1 MADYDR
7 LIMSDDDYKKKQEYV
22 NAYKNATTKA
32 ERDAAHQQAEQ
43 LRSKYGYTGG
53 QTGADVSYTYG
64 QNVTNS
70 LSNLIKNNEQQAAAM
85 EAAKNVQ
92 AQSYD
97 EQVKRAKQQSETA
110 LREAYIKNLQ
120 NQSGLDQQLRAS
132 GVTGGAAESTRSAM
146 LNNYMKTRADLQNAA
161 GQTIKDIELDRASA
175 LANYDLQ
182 KANADANFNATYAD
196 YIQNADNNAY
206 NRKIQDENME
216 ITRQQLEQDRLNTA
230 YERALALID
239 SGLVDDRNIGSIADT
254 LGLEQGTIKA
264 YIDRLNAQAVS
275 SSGSGGSRSGSSGS
289 SSAGSDST
297 AADEQSANNES
308 TAYDLFL
315 AMSGNEKTA
324 DEVTAIYN
332 NLITAK
338 NDSGKNVNNES
349 TKMPTQS
356 EVITGILMDNMSADI
371 VNAAML
377 YGIDV
382 DRLTTEF
389 EKAAEQNKL
398 NEFFNNL
405 EKNDIDTSQLKRVFL
420 G

>member
-1 MADYDR
+1 MADYDK

-22 NAYKNATTKA
+22 NAYKNAATKA
-32 ERDAAHQQAEQ
+32 ERDTAHQQAEQ

-53 QTGADVSYTYG
+53 QTGANVSYTYG
-64 QNVTNS
+64 QNVTNA
-70 LSNLIKNNEQQAAAM
+70 LSGLIKNNEQQAAAM
-85 EAAKNVQ
+85 EAAKNAQ

-132 GVTGGAAESTRSAM
+132 GVTGGAAESTRAAM

-230 YERALALID
+230 YERALALVD

-254 LGLEQGTIKA
+254 LGLETGTIKA
-264 YIDRLNAQAVS
+264 YIDRLNAQAAS
-275 SSGSGGSRSGSSGS
+275 SAGSSGSRGSSSRS
-289 SSAGSDST
+289 SSAGSSSE
-297 AADEQSANNES
+297 ADEQSVNKES
-308 TAYDLFL
+308 
-315 AMSGNEKTA
+315 SEKP
-324 DEVTAIYN
+324 
-332 NLITAK
+332 
-338 NDSGKNVNNES
+338 S
-349 TKMPTQS
+349 QS
-356 EVITGILMDNMSADI
+356 EVITSILLGEQDESI
-371 VNAAML
+371 GKAALL
-377 YGIDV
+377 YGIDT
-382 DRLTTEF
+382 DKLFNAYDQAKEQEKLEEF
-389 EKAAEQNKL
+389 IDSLNLDPVYRFILRNKIL
-398 NEFFNNL
+398 
-405 EKNDIDTSQLKRVFL
+405 
-420 G
+420 

>member
-1 MADYDR
+1 MADYDK

-22 NAYKNATTKA
+22 NAYKNAATKA
-32 ERDAAHQQAEQ
+32 ERDTAHQQAEQ

-53 QTGADVSYTYG
+53 QTGANVSYTYG
-64 QNVTNS
+64 QNVTNA
-70 LSNLIKNNEQQAAAM
+70 LSGLIKNNEQQAAAM
-85 EAAKNVQ
+85 EAAKNAQ

-132 GVTGGAAESTRSAM
+132 GVTGGAAESTRAAM

-230 YERALALID
+230 YERALALVD

-254 LGLEQGTIKA
+254 LGLETGTIKA
-264 YIDRLNAQAVS
+264 YIDRLNAQAAS
-275 SSGSGGSRSGSSGS
+275 SAGSSGS
-289 SSAGSDST
+289 RGSSSRSSSADSSSE
-297 AADEQSANNES
+297 ADEQSVNKES
-308 TAYDLFL
+308 
-315 AMSGNEKTA
+315 SEKP
-324 DEVTAIYN
+324 
-332 NLITAK
+332 
-338 NDSGKNVNNES
+338 S
-349 TKMPTQS
+349 QS
-356 EVITGILMDNMSADI
+356 EVISGILTGDI
-371 VNAAML
+371 DDSKIMMATL
-377 YGIDV
+377 YGIDI
-382 DRLTTEF
+382 DKLRNAF
-389 EKAAEQNKL
+389 EQAEQQGKL
-398 NEFFNNL
+398 EQFFNEL
-405 EKNDIDTSQLKRVFL
+405 ERAGVNTTKLREQYL
-420 G
+420 

>member
-1 MADYDR
+1 MADYDK

-22 NAYKNATTKA
+22 NAYKNAATKA
-32 ERDAAHQQAEQ
+32 ERDTAHQQAEQ

-53 QTGADVSYTYG
+53 QTGANVSYTYG
-64 QNVTNS
+64 QNVTNA
-70 LSNLIKNNEQQAAAM
+70 LSGLIKNNEQQAAAM
-85 EAAKNVQ
+85 EAAKNAQ

-132 GVTGGAAESTRSAM
+132 GVTGGAAESTRAAM

-230 YERALALID
+230 YERALALVD

-254 LGLEQGTIKA
+254 LGLETGTIKA

-275 SSGSGGSRSGSSGS
+275 SSGSGGSRSGSSRS
-289 SSAGSDST
+289 SSADSSSE
-297 AADEQSANNES
+297 ADEQSVNKES
-308 TAYDLFL
+308 
-315 AMSGNEKTA
+315 SEKP
-324 DEVTAIYN
+324 
-332 NLITAK
+332 
-338 NDSGKNVNNES
+338 S
-349 TKMPTQS
+349 QS
-356 EVITGILMDNMSADI
+356 EVITSILLGEQDESI
-371 VNAAML
+371 GKAALL
-377 YGIDV
+377 YGIDT
-382 DRLTTEF
+382 DKLFNAYDQAKEQEKLEEF
-389 EKAAEQNKL
+389 IDSLNLDPVYRFILRNKIL
-398 NEFFNNL
+398 
-405 EKNDIDTSQLKRVFL
+405 
-420 G
+420 

>member
-1 MADYDR
+1 
-7 LIMSDDDYKKKQEYV
+7 
-22 NAYKNATTKA
+22 
-32 ERDAAHQQAEQ
+32 
-43 LRSKYGYTGG
+43 
-53 QTGADVSYTYG
+53 
-64 QNVTNS
+64 
-70 LSNLIKNNEQQAAAM
+70 M

-161 GQTIKDIELDRASA
+161 GQTIKDIELDKASA

-239 SGLVDDRNIGSIADT
+239 SGLVDHRNIGSIADT

-275 SSGSGGSRSGSSGS
+275 SSGSGGSRSGSARS
-289 SSAGSDST
+289 SSAGSGSS
-297 AADEQSANNES
+297 AADEQS
-308 TAYDLFL
+308 
-315 AMSGNEKTA
+315 
-324 DEVTAIYN
+324 
-332 NLITAK
+332 
-338 NDSGKNVNNES
+338 VNNEG
-349 TKMPTQS
+349 TEMPTES
-356 EVITGILMDNMSADI
+356 EVISGVLTGDI
-371 VNAAML
+371 DDSKIMMATL
-377 YGIDV
+377 YGIDI
-382 DRLTTEF
+382 DKLRNAF
-389 EKAAEQNKL
+389 EEAEQQGKL
-398 NEFFNNL
+398 EQFFNEL
-405 EKNDIDTSQLKRVFL
+405 ERAGVNTTKLREQYL
-420 G
+420 